1 MAGPGDVAL
10 MPIAMIIKGTIIKG
24 RSIKVRIVLTH
35 LGIDYYCFSNGW
47 GAFLMVLK
55 DLDILQTFAQ

>member
-10 MPIAMIIKGTIIKG
+10 MPIAMIINGTITKG
-24 RSIKVRIVLTH
+24 RSIKVRIILTH
-35 LGIDYYCFSNGW
+35 LGIDYDCFSNGV

-55 DLDILQTFAQ
+55 DLDILRTFAQ

>member
-10 MPIAMIIKGTIIKG
+10 MPIAMIINGTITKG
-24 RSIKVRIVLTH
+24 RSIKVRIILTH
-35 LGIDYYCFSNGW
+35 LGIEYDCFSNGV

-55 DLDILQTFAQ
+55 DLNILRTFAQ